1 MKRTAST
8 PVASA
13 RRSPASPSL
22 PGGVLSIDVGTSSAR
37 AGLYSLQGD
46 LLPGSEAAWVY
57 QPRVTTDG
65 GVEVDADWLLDRLA
79 EVIDCT
85 LRHRPRRTPVAG
97 VGISTF
103 WHSLMGISRSG
114 KALTPVWL
122 WADTRSAGQV
132 QALRGILN
140 AADPAGVDAYHQRT
154 GAPLHPSF
162 FPGKLR
168 CIAERQ
174 PAVFRRVERWMS
186 FGEYAALRWFG
197 EARCSHSMASGTG
210 LWNHAQHGWDEQTLE
225 LCAIRKEQL
234 SPVSEEGQIGLLAPW
249 SERWPQLAH
258 VPWFPAWGDGAC
270 ANIGSGAVCS
280 GQVAVTVGTSSALR
294 MVVPSTQ
301 QSCLP
306 ASLWRYLIDDRRHM
320 LGGALS
326 EGGNVY
332 RWACDLFR
340 WEPTGQAD
348 DKSIEDGLAAMA
360 PDGHGLTFLPF
371 LAGER
376 SPGWQP
382 ARRATIAGL
391 TLATTPLH
399 ILRAGLEAV
408 ALGLGAI
415 HRDLVPLSPTGDGEI
430 LAGGAA
436 LRHSPL
442 WTQMIAD
449 ALGAPV
455 IGVDVDEASGR
466 GAALLAAERLG
477 GLPLEETR
485 VQRLHRYRPRA
496 KFTSIYQRAAAR
508 QQHFYNAVHA
518 GEWS

>member
-1 MKRTAST
+1 MEGA
-8 PVASA
+8 
-13 RRSPASPSL
+13 
-22 PGGVLSIDVGTSSAR
+22 
-37 AGLYSLQGD
+37 
-46 LLPGSEAAWVY
+46 LLPGSESAFVY

-65 GVEVDADWLLDRLA
+65 GVDVDADWLLDRLA
-79 EVIDCT
+79 EVIDRTVRC
-85 LRHRPRRTPVAG
+85 LPRRTSVAG

-103 WHSLMGISRSG
+103 WHSLLGVGRAG
-114 KALTPVWL
+114 KPLTPVWL

-132 QALRGILN
+132 QALRDILN
-140 AADPAGVDAYHQRT
+140 TADPAGVDVYHQRT

-174 PAVFRRVERWMS
+174 PAVFSRVQRWMS

-197 EARCSHSMASGTG
+197 ESLCSHSMASGTG
-210 LWNHAQHGWDEQTLE
+210 LWNHTRRDWDEPMLA
-225 LCAIRKEQL
+225 LCNIRKDQL
-234 SPVSEEGQIGLLAPW
+234 NPVSEAAQAGLLAPW
-249 SERWPQLAH
+249 RERWPQLAD

-270 ANIGSGAVCS
+270 ANIGSGAVLS
-280 GQVAVTVGTSSALR
+280 GQTAVTVGTSSALR
-294 MVVPSTQ
+294 MVIPSTL
-301 QSCLP
+301 SCNLP

-332 RWACDLFR
+332 RWARDLFR
-340 WEPTGQAD
+340 WQTNGAPD
-348 DKSIEDGLAAMA
+348 DETIEEELAAMA
-360 PDGHGLTFLPF
+360 PDSHGLTFLPF

-415 HRDLVPLSPTGDGEI
+415 HRDLAPLSPSPEDREI

-436 LRHSPL
+436 LRQSPL

-455 IGVDVDEASGR
+455 VAVDVDEASGR

-477 GLPLEETR
+477 GLPLEKTR
-485 VQRLHRYRPRA
+485 VQRLRRYRPRA
-496 KFTSIYQRAAAR
+496 KLTSIYQRAAER
-508 QQHFYNAVHA
+508 QQRFYTAVHT

>member
-8 PVASA
+8 PASVA
-13 RRSPASPSL
+13 RRTSSSPAL
-22 PGGVLSIDVGTSSAR
+22 PGCVLSLDVGTSSAR
-37 AGLYSLQGD
+37 AGLYSLEGA
-46 LLPGSEAAWVY
+46 LIPGSEAAWVY

-65 GVEVDADWLLDRLA
+65 GVEVDADWLLDRMA
-79 EVIDCT
+79 EVIDRT
-85 LRHRPRRTPVAG
+85 MRRLPRRTPVAG

-103 WHSLMGISRSG
+103 WHSLMGVGRTG

-132 QALRGILN
+132 QALREILN
-140 AADPAGVDAYHQRT
+140 AHDPAGVDAYHQRT

-174 PAVFRRVERWMS
+174 PAVFSRVQRWMS

-210 LWNHAQHGWDEQTLE
+210 LWNHAQHGWDEPTLA
-225 LCAIRKEQL
+225 LCNVRKEQL
-234 SPVSEEGQIGLLAPW
+234 NPVGEEAQAGLLAPW
-249 SERWPQLAH
+249 RERWPQLAS

-270 ANIGSGAVCS
+270 ANIGSGAVRS

-301 QSCLP
+301 SSCLP

-340 WEPTGQAD
+340 WQPNGQPD
-348 DKSIEDGLAAMA
+348 DTIIEAGLAAMA
-360 PDGHGLTFLPF
+360 PDSHGLTFLPF

-408 ALGLGAI
+408 ALGLDAI
-415 HRDLVPLSPTGDGEI
+415 HRDLAPLSPTDDHEI

-442 WTQMIAD
+442 WTQIIAD

-455 IGVDVDEASGR
+455 ISVDVDEASGR

-477 GLPLEETR
+477 GRSLEDTR

-496 KFTSIYQRAAAR
+496 KLTALYRRAAER
-508 QQHFYNAVHA
+508 QQGLYTAVHT

>member
-1 MKRTAST
+1 M
-8 PVASA
+8 
-13 RRSPASPSL
+13 
-22 PGGVLSIDVGTSSAR
+22 DGT
-37 AGLYSLQGD
+37 
-46 LLPGSEAAWVY
+46 LLPDSESASIY

-65 GVEVDADWLLDRLA
+65 GVDVDADWLLDRLA
-79 EVIDCT
+79 EVIDRT
-85 LRHRPRRTPVAG
+85 LHRLPRHTSVAG

-103 WHSLMGISRSG
+103 WHSLMGVSRTG

-140 AADPAGVDAYHQRT
+140 ANHPTGVDDYHQRT

-174 PAVFRRVERWMS
+174 PAVFHRVQRWMS

-197 EARCSHSMASGTG
+197 EAHCSHSMASGTG
-210 LWNHAQHGWDEQTLE
+210 LWNHTQHGWDKPTLA
-225 LCAIRKEQL
+225 LCGIHVEQL
-234 SPVSEEGQIGLLAPW
+234 NPVKDDGQSGLLKPW
-249 SERWPQLAH
+249 RERWPILAD

-270 ANIGSGAVCS
+270 ANIGSGAVRS

-301 QSCLP
+301 KSRLP
-306 ASLWRYLIDDRRHM
+306 ASLWRYLIDARRHM

-332 RWACDLFR
+332 RWARDLFR
-340 WEPTGQAD
+340 WPATG
-348 DKSIEDGLAAMA
+348 KTENETIEENLAAMS
-360 PDGHGLTFLPF
+360 PDSHGLTFLPF

-382 ARRATIAGL
+382 ARRATLAGL

-408 ALGLGAI
+408 ALGLGDI
-415 HRDLVPLSPTGDGEI
+415 HRDLTPLRPVDDNGEI

-436 LRHSPL
+436 LRQSPL

-455 IGVDVDEASGR
+455 IAVDVDEASGR

-485 VQRLHRYRPRA
+485 VRRLHRYRPRT
-496 KFTSIYQRAAAR
+496 KFTAAYQRAAER
-508 QQHFYNAVHA
+508 QQRFYTAVHS